1 MSFSEAEKKTAVAVL
16 LALAAVF
23 LVHVSADLAPSDWD
37 VKVVKKFSKEGD
49 K

>member
-1 MSFSEAEKKTAVAVL
+1 MAGVDRKTAVAVL

-23 LVHVSADLAPSDWD
+23 LVHASVDLTPNDWD
-37 VKVVKKFSKEGD
+37 VKVVKKFSKEGET